1 MQLSGDLYLTRKCSL
16 LGIGDREKETERE
29 IERERERERERE
41 TDRETERQREL
52 GLFMIYF

>member
-29 IERERERERERE
+29 RERE
-41 TDRETERQREL
+41 TERVRAVHD
-52 GLFMIYF
+52 LFLERWGSC

>member
-29 IERERERERERE
+29 IERQR
-41 TDRETERQREL
+41 DRETERVRAVHDLFLERW
-52 GLFMIYF
+52 GLC